1 MVTRWKEHGLRDVT
15 GLGWNPH
22 PVPLVHP
29 CRLWAHDLPEPVSRR
44 SVMVMVIA
52 TSVRINC
59 YQVWKDWTQGRCTVK
74 TVATKTSQPA
84 KQTKISTPEE
94 TGYLFRSCSLLHLVL
109 ITAVLR
115 SPRITLAAILHH
127 LRFLL
132 GYALS
137 KENQLSRIKN
147 TSYIV
152 LHSGL
157 FDKALLNPIM
167 WVFSWLKSVHAN

>member
-1 MVTRWKEHGLRDVT
+1 MF
-15 GLGWNPH
+15 
-22 PVPLVHP
+22 
-29 CRLWAHDLPEPVSRR
+29 DL
-44 SVMVMVIA
+44 A
-52 TSVRINC
+52 TQR
-59 YQVWKDWTQGRCTVK
+59 
-74 TVATKTSQPA
+74 
-84 KQTKISTPEE
+84 
-94 TGYLFRSCSLLHLVL
+94 FLLHLVL

-167 WVFSWLKSVHAN
+167 WVFSWPKSVHAN